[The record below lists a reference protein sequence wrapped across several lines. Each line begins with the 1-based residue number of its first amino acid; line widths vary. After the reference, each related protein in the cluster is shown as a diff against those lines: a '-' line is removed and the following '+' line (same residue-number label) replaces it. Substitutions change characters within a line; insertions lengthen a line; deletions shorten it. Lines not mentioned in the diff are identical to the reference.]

1 MREPEPYR
9 QRIGWAQDGEL
20 GKIANQHYR
29 HLAKLTQ
36 EQLADKVDAS
46 ETYIRKLESGD
57 RLPSLDMLLKLSS
70 ALNTTP
76 NHHLLSSSALGRSIN
91 SSILDLLSDC
101 TPTEF
106 FVLYENMVN
115 LKELLREKVT

>member
-1 MREPEPYR
+1 MIPFCE
-9 QRIGWAQDGEL
+9 
-20 GKIANQHYR
+20 
-29 HLAKLTQ
+29 
-36 EQLADKVDAS
+36 
-46 ETYIRKLESGD
+46 RKASGD

-76 NHHLLSSSALGRSIN
+76 NHLLLSSSVLGRSIN